1 MGRIMLDKLFKN
13 KKFIFIFTFAIEF
26 IMYYSFNHMNFGG
39 RFFIPDMGLAPVFG
53 LIFGPFGGLGFACA
67 TFAGEFYWGG
77 NFFASLLDSSI
88 LFFVS
93 VLAYKLWYLIPFKEV
108 SAPKFSSLSTIFK
121 FVSVMFISSLVY
133 LILLQISFAA
143 FPSIIGDLY
152 SLTSFLN
159 QFSYAFNL
167 FDFSIIYGLIFISAF
182 NILKIPIKI
191 PKKFKTKL
199 NIPYKFFLIPLVLLS
214 AFIIFAHTHND
225 IFTESV
231 WSYLFFII
239 AFGSVIL
246 FSLNTFDVGNIQSSQ
261 YYSIIE
267 KIIVLFFIIMIFFS
281 LGIFDEL
288 HDVIVEFSFVNVLN
302 IRFILMITI
311 GLMILLSMTLTLIH
325 IYFVEKLLTN
335 PLKGLTEATNN
346 YVVEGKLE
354 YHKHTTFRIKN
365 FMNDEDDMSVLIN
378 SFNSLSDII
387 KSNLNN
393 LRKSTI
399 EKERFKTEFNIAHD
413 IQRGML
419 STDFEEFSS
428 NGPFEICAFM
438 NPAKE
443 VGGDFY
449 DYFKVDD
456 ENIIFVVG
464 DVSGK
469 GVPASLFMVRTMHL
483 IKNHSKFENNLSEVY
498 EQVNNL
504 ACERNTDNLF
514 VTSWIGK
521 LNIKSGE
528 LSFVNAGHNHPLI
541 RRNGGDFEYLE
552 TSPDLVLGV
561 MEDMPYTENK
571 INLKPGDMVF
581 LYTDGVTEANNNYDG
596 FYGDDRLKNTLNKYK
611 DQKLNII
618 ISELT
623 EDIYQYCGT
632 REQFDDLTMLIMKFE
647 GD

>member
-1 MGRIMLDKLFKN
+1 M
-13 KKFIFIFTFAIEF
+13 
-26 IMYYSFNHMNFGG
+26 
-39 RFFIPDMGLAPVFG
+39 
-53 LIFGPFGGLGFACA
+53 
-67 TFAGEFYWGG
+67 
-77 NFFASLLDSSI
+77 
-88 LFFVS
+88 
-93 VLAYKLWYLIPFKEV
+93 
-108 SAPKFSSLSTIFK
+108 
-121 FVSVMFISSLVY
+121 
-133 LILLQISFAA
+133 
-143 FPSIIGDLY
+143 
-152 SLTSFLN
+152 
-159 QFSYAFNL
+159 
-167 FDFSIIYGLIFISAF
+167 
-182 NILKIPIKI
+182 
-191 PKKFKTKL
+191 
-199 NIPYKFFLIPLVLLS
+199 
-214 AFIIFAHTHND
+214 
-225 IFTESV
+225 
-231 WSYLFFII
+231 
-239 AFGSVIL
+239 
-246 FSLNTFDVGNIQSSQ
+246 
-261 YYSIIE
+261 
-267 KIIVLFFIIMIFFS
+267 
-281 LGIFDEL
+281 
-288 HDVIVEFSFVNVLN
+288 
-302 IRFILMITI
+302 
-311 GLMILLSMTLTLIH
+311 
-325 IYFVEKLLTN
+325 
-335 PLKGLTEATNN
+335 
-346 YVVEGKLE
+346 EG
-354 YHKHTTFRIKN
+354 
-365 FMNDEDDMSVLIN
+365 
-378 SFNSLSDII
+378 
-387 KSNLNN
+387 
-393 LRKSTI
+393 
-399 EKERFKTEFNIAHD
+399 
-413 IQRGML
+413 
-419 STDFEEFSS
+419 
-428 NGPFEICAFM
+428 
-438 NPAKE
+438 
-443 VGGDFY
+443 FY

-571 INLKPGDMVF
+571 INLKPGDVVF